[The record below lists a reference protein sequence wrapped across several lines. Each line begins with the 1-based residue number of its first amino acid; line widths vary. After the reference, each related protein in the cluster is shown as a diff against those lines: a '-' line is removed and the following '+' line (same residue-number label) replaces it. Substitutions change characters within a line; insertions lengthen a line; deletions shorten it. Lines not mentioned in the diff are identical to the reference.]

1 MQPSH
6 APHPQHPPQIIHAKK
21 SAMMVV
27 KWRCGMPKQ
36 ANVSAKREKN
46 VVVKHV
52 LTTTTYTLHSPMRYE
67 DLTSNSGEL
76 MDRRSCVVL
85 ADSACCQHEN
95 VMIKNLTTHSEQPE
109 YQTQVTS
116 RNQHTATYRALE
128 SCPGFRAA
136 PCHTGACLLSRQ
148 RTPAV
153 KESNKDRKSKWVFGE
168 K

>member
-1 MQPSH
+1 
-6 APHPQHPPQIIHAKK
+6 
-21 SAMMVV
+21 
-27 KWRCGMPKQ
+27 MPKQ

-95 VMIKNLTTHSEQPE
+95 MMIKNLTTHNDQPE
-109 YQTQVTS
+109 NQTQ
-116 RNQHTATYRALE
+116 AT
-128 SCPGFRAA
+128 
-136 PCHTGACLLSRQ
+136 
-148 RTPAV
+148 
-153 KESNKDRKSKWVFGE
+153 
-168 K
+168 